1 MEGTVKGPCWGPLG
15 SMLGTDQQM
24 ALWRVCNLLMS
35 AFFSLAAFVQ
45 LLLTADTMSIPS
57 QINDPDAGVWI
68 VIYVIPAS
76 LILLLSIKPDIT
88 GHVIWKTLSDLHSVL
103 CLLGASRL
111 FVSLLLDGKKN
122 ILHEEEGRELSGLAI
137 IVLWLLLCRNSGRKS
152 IGGPRLLIAVS
163 VSVLPFIIW
172 LYIFINKEMR
182 TSWPQHCKTVI

>member
-45 LLLTADTMSIPS
+45 
-57 QINDPDAGVWI
+57 